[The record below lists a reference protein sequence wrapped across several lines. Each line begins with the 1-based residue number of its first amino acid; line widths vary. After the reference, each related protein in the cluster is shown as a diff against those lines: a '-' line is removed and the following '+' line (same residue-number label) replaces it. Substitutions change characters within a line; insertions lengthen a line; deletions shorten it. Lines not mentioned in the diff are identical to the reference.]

1 MGAPQR
7 QLQELSLSVKS
18 MKDRQSSK
26 IAELRCVLE
35 QSGYHSLNKQAY
47 VLGLGR
53 STTWAVLQAD
63 HKASGLSGSVIKR
76 MLRSPELPRAARQW
90 IDQYVAEKLAGK
102 YGHSR
107 RRLRVFRAQVEL
119 QDGTYFD
126 RRI

>member
-1 MGAPQR
+1 
-7 QLQELSLSVKS
+7 
-18 MKDRQSSK
+18 
-26 IAELRCVLE
+26 
-35 QSGYHSLNKQAY
+35 
-47 VLGLGR
+47 
-53 STTWAVLQAD
+53 
-63 HKASGLSGSVIKR
+63 